1 MKLSTRLLVLL
12 LPTMTI
18 VMVAYL
24 YWSMAEREDTL
35 VSQAEQEMGA
45 YGAALAVALRYAFH
59 SNTHADFQ
67 RVINE
72 VTRDPKIYAI
82 LVYDEGGNPLLVSD
96 SVTTPSL
103 APPASLA
110 RVLAT
115 GKPVSFRRELE
126 DRDVFS
132 VLRPI
137 YDQDG
142 RISGALE
149 VAQPLSFV
157 QLQQQEMRKRFFFN
171 TLTLLVVVTVLTLW
185 LVRRLVAAPM
195 QRFVGAVRALGQGEL
210 AHRIG
215 PEDPVTGTM
224 RGSELATLELE
235 INTMAANLETA
246 RARIMREAEE
256 RVVLERRLRESE
268 KMAAVG
274 NLAAGLAHEIAAPL
288 NVISGRAE
296 LLLKSESENPER
308 HRNLGIIVR
317 QIERITTIVR
327 NLLDSGQRRLERQL
341 GHVDAALVLDGVAEF
356 LDGELSRNEIA
367 LTRLYPRPLLVFGDP
382 DLLHQVFVNL
392 VLNAVQGPEFL
403 LPHCPIC
410 SKRSS
415 RPRRRGQASDW
426 SWRGALSKSSVER
439 WKPPTSPM
447 AVRSFASTCRR
458 GVRRLPRSPA
468 RTVRASARTRVPR
481 NLHVS
486 DHVLVVEDD
495 GELRDFLVE
504 VLNTAG
510 HVTTGY
516 PTADAAL
523 RAVAEGA
530 RADVV
535 VTDLIMPG
543 MPGADLLRGL
553 RQQRPE
559 LNVIVMTAFGSI
571 DSAVELVR
579 AGAYDY
585 LTKPI
590 ATQELL
596 LAVSHALDQSRLRR
610 EVARLGR
617 SAMAAGLPG
626 FLGASQPIQDLLGLV
641 VRAAQSRHPVLITGE
656 SGTGKELVARAIHQ
670 ASGRG
675 AFVAVNCGALP
686 EPLLESELFGH
697 EKGAFSGA
705 DRAKP
710 GLFEAA
716 DGGVLLLDE
725 IGDLPLALQ
734 PKLLRA
740 LENGEVR
747 RVGATEARN
756 LDVRVIAATN
766 RDLDAEVQGG
776 RFREDLF
783 YRLNV
788 LHLHTPP
795 LRERAADIPLL
806 AEHFLQG
813 DAAPSPRSRR
823 ISPDAMALLT
833 TYPWPG
839 NVREL
844 RNAIQRAAVVATSDE
859 VRPEDLPSRIRE
871 ASRAAP
877 LVRDSTDRALPLRDV
892 ERLYILEVLRQAGG
906 NKSRAAELLGLDRK
920 TLYRKLEEYRLDME
934 SPAPR

>member
-1 MKLSTRLLVLL
+1 
-12 LPTMTI
+12 
-18 VMVAYL
+18 
-24 YWSMAEREDTL
+24 
-35 VSQAEQEMGA
+35 
-45 YGAALAVALRYAFH
+45 
-59 SNTHADFQ
+59 
-67 RVINE
+67 
-72 VTRDPKIYAI
+72 
-82 LVYDEGGNPLLVSD
+82 
-96 SVTTPSL
+96 
-103 APPASLA
+103 
-110 RVLAT
+110 
-115 GKPVSFRRELE
+115 
-126 DRDVFS
+126 
-132 VLRPI
+132 
-137 YDQDG
+137 
-142 RISGALE
+142 
-149 VAQPLSFV
+149 
-157 QLQQQEMRKRFFFN
+157 
-171 TLTLLVVVTVLTLW
+171 
-185 LVRRLVAAPM
+185 
-195 QRFVGAVRALGQGEL
+195 
-210 AHRIG
+210 
-215 PEDPVTGTM
+215 
-224 RGSELATLELE
+224 
-235 INTMAANLETA
+235 
-246 RARIMREAEE
+246 
-256 RVVLERRLRESE
+256 
-268 KMAAVG
+268 
-274 NLAAGLAHEIAAPL
+274 
-288 NVISGRAE
+288 
-296 LLLKSESENPER
+296 
-308 HRNLGIIVR
+308 
-317 QIERITTIVR
+317 
-327 NLLDSGQRRLERQL
+327 
-341 GHVDAALVLDGVAEF
+341 
-356 LDGELSRNEIA
+356 
-367 LTRLYPRPLLVFGDP
+367 
-382 DLLHQVFVNL
+382 
-392 VLNAVQGPEFL
+392 
-403 LPHCPIC
+403 
-410 SKRSS
+410 
-415 RPRRRGQASDW
+415 
-426 SWRGALSKSSVER
+426 
-439 WKPPTSPM
+439 
-447 AVRSFASTCRR
+447 
-458 GVRRLPRSPA
+458 
-468 RTVRASARTRVPR
+468 
-481 NLHVS
+481 VS

-516 PTADAAL
+516 PSADAAL

-530 RADVV
+530 PADAV

-543 MPGADLLRGL
+543 MPGAELLRTL

-579 AGAYDY
+579 AGAYHY

-610 EVARLGR
+610 EVARLAR

-641 VRAAQSRHPVLITGE
+641 LRAAQSPHPVLITGE

-766 RDLDAEVQGG
+766 RDLDAEVQSG

-788 LHLHTPP
+788 LSIHTPP

>member
-1 MKLSTRLLVLL
+1 M
-12 LPTMTI
+12 
-18 VMVAYL
+18 
-24 YWSMAEREDTL
+24 
-35 VSQAEQEMGA
+35 
-45 YGAALAVALRYAFH
+45 
-59 SNTHADFQ
+59 
-67 RVINE
+67 
-72 VTRDPKIYAI
+72 
-82 LVYDEGGNPLLVSD
+82 
-96 SVTTPSL
+96 
-103 APPASLA
+103 
-110 RVLAT
+110 
-115 GKPVSFRRELE
+115 
-126 DRDVFS
+126 
-132 VLRPI
+132 
-137 YDQDG
+137 
-142 RISGALE
+142 
-149 VAQPLSFV
+149 
-157 QLQQQEMRKRFFFN
+157 
-171 TLTLLVVVTVLTLW
+171 
-185 LVRRLVAAPM
+185 
-195 QRFVGAVRALGQGEL
+195 
-210 AHRIG
+210 
-215 PEDPVTGTM
+215 
-224 RGSELATLELE
+224 
-235 INTMAANLETA
+235 
-246 RARIMREAEE
+246 
-256 RVVLERRLRESE
+256 
-268 KMAAVG
+268 
-274 NLAAGLAHEIAAPL
+274 
-288 NVISGRAE
+288 
-296 LLLKSESENPER
+296 
-308 HRNLGIIVR
+308 
-317 QIERITTIVR
+317 
-327 NLLDSGQRRLERQL
+327 
-341 GHVDAALVLDGVAEF
+341 
-356 LDGELSRNEIA
+356 
-367 LTRLYPRPLLVFGDP
+367 
-382 DLLHQVFVNL
+382 
-392 VLNAVQGPEFL
+392 
-403 LPHCPIC
+403 
-410 SKRSS
+410 
-415 RPRRRGQASDW
+415 
-426 SWRGALSKSSVER
+426 
-439 WKPPTSPM
+439 
-447 AVRSFASTCRR
+447 
-458 GVRRLPRSPA
+458 
-468 RTVRASARTRVPR
+468 
-481 NLHVS
+481 S

-530 RADVV
+530 PADVV

-686 EPLLESELFGH
+686 EQLLESELFGY

-705 DRAKP
+705 DRDKP

-788 LHLHTPP
+788 LHIHAPP

-806 AEHFLQG
+806 AEHFLQRDAASETDQG
-813 DAAPSPRSRR
+813 DAPLQRSRR
-823 ISPDAMALLT
+823 ISPEAMALLT

-844 RNAIQRAAVVATSDE
+844 RNAIQRAAVVATGEE

-877 LVRDSTDRALPLRDV
+877 LVRDSTDRALSLRDV

-934 SPAPR
+934 TPAPA